1 MNKNKYLL
9 ELSAEEAIMLHTL
22 IKDNML
28 YQSTYEPLQSL
39 ITKIRTIVKDIK

>member
-1 MNKNKYLL
+1 MNKSKYIL
-9 ELSAEEAIMLHTL
+9 ELSTEQAIMLYDIVRH
-22 IKDNML
+22 DRL